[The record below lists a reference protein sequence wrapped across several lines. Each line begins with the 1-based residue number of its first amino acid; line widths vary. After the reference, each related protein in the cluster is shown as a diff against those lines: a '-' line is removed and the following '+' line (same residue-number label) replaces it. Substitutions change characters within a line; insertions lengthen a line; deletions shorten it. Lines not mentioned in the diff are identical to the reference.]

1 MDGAAFSD
9 MGYGW
14 TSTGE
19 QPSVMSEAVRP
30 RVRRWRVWMVD
41 AESSAILRGFLPGPR
56 ARRRGSLCFDSR
68 FRIVPSARWQR
79 SAASRTVYQRS
90 TSLNTGSIMPNTTPV
105 PEAEVNERGD
115 LGRATHA
122 MLANSFKEFAEGGSS
137 VHTSNSAITAP
148 RLLSSSRGADS
159 GRRRDPAA
167 VPRIRR
173 RRNVRLQ
180 SRPSADVLCPSYCE
194 SRR

>member
-1 MDGAAFSD
+1 MIPETR
-9 MGYGW
+9 GYGW

-19 QPSVMSEAVRP
+19 QPSVMSDGGQAEGEALESLDG
-30 RVRRWRVWMVD
+30 RRREQRDPSRLSPGTPGETSRELVLRQQIPDSAFSAV
-41 AESSAILRGFLPGPR
+41 AEKRRLAHHILAFNIAQHRIDHAEHNSRARGRGQRTRGFR
-56 ARRRGSLCFDSR
+56 TSDARDAC
-68 FRIVPSARWQR
+68 
-79 SAASRTVYQRS
+79 
-90 TSLNTGSIMPNTTPV
+90 
-105 PEAEVNERGD
+105 
-115 LGRATHA
+115 
-122 MLANSFKEFAEGGSS
+122 NSFKEFAEGGSS
-137 VHTSNSAITAP
+137 VATSNSAITAP
-148 RLLSSSRGADS
+148 RLLSSSRGAAS

>member
-1 MDGAAFSD
+1 MIPGTL
-9 MGYGW
+9 GYGW

-19 QPSVMSEAVRP
+19 QPSVMSDGGQAEGEALESLDG
-30 RVRRWRVWMVD
+30 RRREQRD
-41 AESSAILRGFLPGPR
+41 PSRLSPGTP

-115 LGRATHA
+115 LGR
-122 MLANSFKEFAEGGSS
+122 
-137 VHTSNSAITAP
+137 
-148 RLLSSSRGADS
+148 
-159 GRRRDPAA
+159 
-167 VPRIRR
+167 
-173 RRNVRLQ
+173 
-180 SRPSADVLCPSYCE
+180 
-194 SRR
+194 